1 MLDIRENVSLSTLNT
16 FGVEATARNYLEIA
30 DPAMLPDFF
39 SEFYRGD
46 PLLILGGGS
55 NILFTRDFDGVV
67 LRMKNTEVKVLQEEG
82 QEAVILAGA
91 GLVWDDFVAW
101 SLEQGFYGLENL
113 SLIPGC
119 VGAVPVQNV
128 GAYGFEAG
136 DAIVGVEGF
145 DLKSGEMLLID
156 HETCH
161 FSYRSSIFKEKL
173 TDSFLITAVIFQL
186 SRKPVVNLSYPQLAR
201 AAKEF
206 EDPTPEDVRNLV
218 VDIRKRKLP
227 DPKAFGNGGS
237 FFKNPVVQKDYA
249 ENLKSD
255 FPEIPHYPAG
265 ENLVKIP
272 AGWLVEQCG
281 WKGKQQGRVGVWH
294 HQSLVIINL
303 GGASGSEIF
312 DLSESIRLDVQN
324 KFGITLE
331 REVRVI

>member
-1 MLDIRENVSLSTLNT
+1 MLNIRENVSLRQLNT
-16 FGVEATARNYLEIA
+16 FGVEASARYYLEIP
-30 DPAMLPDFF
+30 DPELLPEFF
-39 SEFYRGD
+39 SDFHYTE

-55 NILFTRDFDGVV
+55 NILFTRNFDGLV
-67 LRMKNTEVKVLQEEG
+67 LRMMNTGVRVLQEEG
-82 QEAVILAGA
+82 QEVVLLAGA

-101 SLEQGFYGLENL
+101 ALEQGYYGLENL

-145 DLKSGEMLLID
+145 DLKTGEMLLID

-173 TDSFLITAVIFQL
+173 SDSFLITAVVFRL
-186 SRKPVVNLSYPQLAR
+186 SRKPVVNLSYEPLAR
-201 AAKEF
+201 AAKNI
-206 EDPTPEDVRNLV
+206 DHPAPEDVRNLV
-218 VDIRKRKLP
+218 LDIRKKKLP

-249 ENLKSD
+249 ENLISD
-255 FPEIPHYPAG
+255 FPEMPLFQAG

-294 HQSLVIINL
+294 NQALVIINR

-312 DLSESIRLDVQN
+312 DLSESIRLDVQK